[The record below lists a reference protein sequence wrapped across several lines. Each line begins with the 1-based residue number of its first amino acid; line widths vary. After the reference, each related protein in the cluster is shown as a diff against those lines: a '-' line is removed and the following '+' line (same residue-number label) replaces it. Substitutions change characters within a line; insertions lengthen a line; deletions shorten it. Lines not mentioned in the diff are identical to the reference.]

1 MQAVNVA
8 ETDFYQDWQASEGI
22 PVVTGFGIENLG
34 AVELG
39 HWPRFGGR
47 GAFINL
53 GTKPSPV
60 TGAYLC
66 EIAPEG
72 HLEPQAHMCEEF
84 IYIVSGRGATTVWND
99 AGPKRV
105 VEWQQG
111 SFIGI
116 PMNARHQHFNTSTDP
131 ARLMSFNNMPTLMN
145 FFRSE
150 RFMFD
155 NPFVFADRFADAEAD
170 YFGEGEVIP
179 LGETGRRV
187 LKANFVPDLRSLQL
201 YAMENRGAGGV
212 NVAFAMASS
221 QMHTHM
227 SQFPV
232 GTYKK
237 GHVDPRTRGSDP
249 GGGSLLLI
257 VEGVGFTLVW
267 RPGEPLQRLDWQR
280 NGMAIAPAGY
290 YHQHFNTGATPARY
304 LALTSGRSDPLAVR
318 ANLSEISEK
327 AGGAQIEYEDENPE
341 IHAIFETELA
351 RHGAV
356 CRMSGMS
363 PFCTSAV
370 GVV

>member
-1 MQAVNVA
+1 MQAVDVA
-8 ETDFYQDWQASEGI
+8 EADFYQGWQSREGI
-22 PVVTGFGIENLG
+22 PVLTGFGIENLG
-34 AVELG
+34 DVELG
-39 HWPRFGGR
+39 DWPRFGGR

-84 IYIVSGRGATTVWND
+84 IFIFCGRGATTVWNE

-116 PMNARHQHFNTSTDP
+116 PMNARHQHFNTGTEP
-131 ARLMSFNNMPTLMN
+131 ARFVSFNNMPTLMN
-145 FFRSE
+145 FFRNE

-155 NPFVFADRFADAEAD
+155 NPFVFDDRFAEADAD
-170 YFGEGEVIP
+170 YFGEGQVIS
-179 LGETGRRV
+179 LGDTGRRV

-221 QMHTHM
+221 LMHTHM

-267 RPGEPLQRLDWQR
+267 RPGEELQRLDWQR
-280 NGMAIAPAGY
+280 NGMVIAPAGY

-304 LALTSGRSDPLAVR
+304 LALTSGRSDPLAVTP
-318 ANLSEISEK
+318 NLSEISEK
-327 AGGAQIEYEDENPE
+327 AGGAQIEYEDENPD
-341 IHAIFETELA
+341 IHAIFEAELVK
-351 RHGAV
+351 HGAA
-356 CRMSGMS
+356 CRMNGMS
-363 PFCTSAV
+363 PFCTGAA
-370 GVV
+370 